1 MKHVQKQEAPESFER
16 WKAQANDD
24 WQPTYAD
31 LQNPEK
37 AQLQEALLSE
47 QGWVCCYCGRSI
59 EQAHSHIEHF
69 RPQEHY
75 PDRVLSYDNLHASC
89 IRETSPGTPLH
100 CGHAKG
106 NAFDE
111 ALAISPTTPGCEQQF
126 RYTLDGQI
134 IPENDNAAYMCN
146 FLKLDI
152 EFLNDRRAAVLQGVF
167 DNDFSGE
174 RQHGRTESS
183 ARRLQAARCRWP
195 SPGFRPYRGALCRTI
210 DGGGG
215 CVTPPTSSKNSTRS
229 MSPPASR
236 PSAPANWANP

>member
-1 MKHVQKQEAPESFER
+1 MKHVQKQEAPDSFER

-59 EQAHSHIEHF
+59 EQANSHTEHF

-111 ALAISPTTPGCEQQF
+111 ALAISPTDPRCERLF
-126 RYTLDGQI
+126 RYTLDGQV
-134 IPENDNAAYMCN
+134 IPENDNAAYMRDL
-146 FLKLDI
+146 LKLDI

-167 DNDFSGE
+167 DNDFLENASTDELNRLREGYKRPDADGHLPDFGHIVARYAEQLMGE
-174 RQHGRTESS
+174 
-183 ARRLQAARCRWP
+183 ADA
-195 SPGFRPYRGALCRTI
+195 
-210 DGGGG
+210 
-215 CVTPPTSSKNSTRS
+215 
-229 MSPPASR
+229 
-236 PSAPANWANP
+236 

>member
-1 MKHVQKQEAPESFER
+1 MKLVQKQKAPESFEQ

-146 FLKLDI
+146 LLKLDI

-167 DNDFSGE
+167 DNDFLENASTDELNRLREGYKRPDADGHLPDFGHIVARYAEQLMGE
-174 RQHGRTESS
+174 
-183 ARRLQAARCRWP
+183 ADA
-195 SPGFRPYRGALCRTI
+195 
-210 DGGGG
+210 
-215 CVTPPTSSKNSTRS
+215 
-229 MSPPASR
+229 
-236 PSAPANWANP
+236 

>member
-1 MKHVQKQEAPESFER
+1 MKHVQKQEAPVSFER

-134 IPENDNAAYMCN
+134 IPKNDNAAYMCN
-146 FLKLDI
+146 LLKLDI

-167 DNDFSGE
+167 DNDFLENASTDELNRLREGYKRPDADGHLPDFGHIVARYAEQLMGE
-174 RQHGRTESS
+174 
-183 ARRLQAARCRWP
+183 ADA
-195 SPGFRPYRGALCRTI
+195 
-210 DGGGG
+210 
-215 CVTPPTSSKNSTRS
+215 
-229 MSPPASR
+229 
-236 PSAPANWANP
+236 

>member
-1 MKHVQKQEAPESFER
+1 MKLVQKQKAPESFEQ

-59 EQAHSHIEHF
+59 ERANSHIEHF
-69 RPQEHY
+69 QPQEHY
-75 PDRVLSYDNLHASC
+75 PDRALRYNNLYASC

-100 CGHAKG
+100 CGHGKG
-106 NAFDE
+106 NNFDE
-111 ALAISPTTPGCEQQF
+111 ARAISPTDLDCERQF

-134 IPENDNAAYMCN
+134 LPENEKAAYMRDL
-146 FLKLDI
+146 LKLDI

-167 DNDFSGE
+167 DNDFLENASTDE
-174 RQHGRTESS
+174 L
-183 ARRLQAARCRWP
+183 RRLREGYKRPDADGHLPDFGHIVARYAEQLM
-195 SPGFRPYRGALCRTI
+195 GEA
-210 DGGGG
+210 D
-215 CVTPPTSSKNSTRS
+215 
-229 MSPPASR
+229 A
-236 PSAPANWANP
+236 